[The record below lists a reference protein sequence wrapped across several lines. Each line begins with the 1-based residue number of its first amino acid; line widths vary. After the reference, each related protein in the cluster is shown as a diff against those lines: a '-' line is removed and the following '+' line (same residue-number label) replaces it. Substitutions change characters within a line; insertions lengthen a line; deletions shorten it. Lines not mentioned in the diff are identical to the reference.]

1 MFLCNSH
8 SQELF
13 LRTLVIQHLFPFCR
27 RMNAMWRPGSRSWLF
42 GTRKILLAFLCV
54 STKLSWTLWGMCMSL
69 WGFPGGDS
77 SEKSTNQFRRCR
89 SHRFDPWVGKIP
101 WRRVWQ
107 STPIFLSGESPWTE
121 EPGRLQSIMS
131 QRVRHDW
138 ACMDT
143 CEAYTDIQKKA
154 TLDYFT
160 WTITHAFSSD
170 PENMVFSLP
179 LSMFVEWV
187 NKHVGTLTPV
197 LRPHHSVGIPALS
210 TPMCFFQCPFL
221 CKQCSFLWS
230 VKPHLCF
237 KAQFNSVSQNLFLLL
252 SWLFHNALHHNFCS
266 YVSPL

>member
-1 MFLCNSH
+1 MAIH
-8 SQELF
+8 SNIFVWRIPLD
-13 LRTLVIQHLFPFCR
+13 RGAWRAIQS
-27 RMNAMWRPGSRSWLF
+27 M
-42 GTRKILLAFLCV
+42 
-54 STKLSWTLWGMCMSL
+54 
-69 WGFPGGDS
+69 
-77 SEKSTNQFRRCR
+77 
-89 SHRFDPWVGKIP
+89 
-101 WRRVWQ
+101 
-107 STPIFLSGESPWTE
+107 
-121 EPGRLQSIMS
+121 MS

-160 WTITHAFSSD
+160 GTITEAFSSD

-197 LRPHHSVGIPALS
+197 LRPHHSVGIPVFS
-210 TPMCFFQCPFL
+210 TPICFFQCPFL
-221 CKQCSFLWS
+221 CKQCSFLWP

-252 SWLFHNALHHNFCS
+252 SWLFHNALYHNFCS
-266 YVSPL
+266 YVFPL